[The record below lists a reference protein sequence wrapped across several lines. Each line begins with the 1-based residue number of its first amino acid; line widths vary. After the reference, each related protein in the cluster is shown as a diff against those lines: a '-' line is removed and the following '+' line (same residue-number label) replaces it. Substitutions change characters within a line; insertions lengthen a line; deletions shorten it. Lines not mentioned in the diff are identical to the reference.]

1 MAAAVPPVHKAGLR
15 GGGHLIQQGAHGL
28 PGGIG
33 GILVI
38 PRLGQDRRGLCLQ
51 LCHRVD
57 PAAAAYLGRP
67 TADEAL
73 PPRQMQFF
81 PVHLAA
87 VRAEN
92 IHIEQPPQRGGVLD
106 IRGELLDEQ
115 RVGIQHIERL
125 AASGFPADIP
135 VQRGQFCPEK
145 LLLQQ
150 LSAPLE
156 SPPDEGRILDR
167 AADIHG
173 KADQR
178 LVILLQ
184 KHLLV
189 LYPALPGVQHL
200 HQGNLCRHDKLS
212 FQRFFFNAFMNSCTC
227 GSSAASLWQKM

>member
-1 MAAAVPPVHKAGLR
+1 MQLFPL
-15 GGGHLIQQGAHGL
+15 HL
-28 PGGIG
+28 
-33 GILVI
+33 
-38 PRLGQDRRGLCLQ
+38 
-51 LCHRVD
+51 
-57 PAAAAYLGRP
+57 P
-67 TADEAL
+67 T
-73 PPRQMQFF
+73 
-81 PVHLAA
+81 

-92 IHIEQPPQRGGVLD
+92 VHIEQPPQRGGVLD
-106 IRGELLDEQ
+106 IRCELLDEQ

-125 AASGFPADIP
+125 AAGGFPADIP

-189 LYPALPGVQHL
+189 LYPALPSVQHL